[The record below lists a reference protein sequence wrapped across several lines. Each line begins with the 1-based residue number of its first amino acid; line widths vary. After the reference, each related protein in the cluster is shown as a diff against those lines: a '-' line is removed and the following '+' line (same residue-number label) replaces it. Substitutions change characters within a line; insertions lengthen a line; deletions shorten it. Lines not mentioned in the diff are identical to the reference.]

1 MSNINLPRVSPAKR
15 PPPLSVQG
23 RKLLIVAALI
33 AVALVGGRAISRRV
47 SAEGPG
53 SETSNRR

>member
-15 PPPLSVQG
+15 PPSLSVPG
-23 RKLLIVAALI
+23 RKLLIVAALV

-47 SAEGPG
+47 SADAAG